1 MIITKYLLFQAL
13 VTGGSLTTNDVH
25 FKLITTIEREEGS
38 LHSFLVTG
46 VDERG
51 LKTSVVVRTAD

>member
-38 LHSFLVTG
+38 LRPPDLPWNQGEPTW
-46 VDERG
+46 R
-51 LKTSVVVRTAD
+51 